1 MKANVYIPVTKVELS
16 EKSITL
22 EKNKVKKVNVD
33 IKPDIATEA
42 NINFESLNKDIV
54 TIDGNGNIKAVKE
67 GYTKMLS

>member
-1 MKANVYIPVTKVELS
+1 M
-16 EKSITL
+16 
-22 EKNKVKKVNVD
+22 NVD

-67 GYTKMLS
+67 GYTKY